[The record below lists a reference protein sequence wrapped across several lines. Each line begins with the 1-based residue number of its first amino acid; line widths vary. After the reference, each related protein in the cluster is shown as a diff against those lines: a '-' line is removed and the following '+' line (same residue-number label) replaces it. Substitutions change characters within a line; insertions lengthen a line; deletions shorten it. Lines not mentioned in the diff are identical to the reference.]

1 MKTISNAGKGR
12 DELDYYAWLMGRK
25 RWLNHSGT
33 ILTSFFL
40 FLKSP
45 HQLLN
50 DPALEFLG
58 NCYRTK

>member
-1 MKTISNAGKGR
+1 MVKPLWKYSDIF
-12 DELDYYAWLMGRK
+12 L
-25 RWLNHSGT
+25 
-33 ILTSFFL
+33 FFL

-58 NCYRTK
+58 KCYRKKVKTYIHTQKTVNEDLQQLSL